1 MPWCLPTPRRTNN
14 NTTITASLNS
24 LSASGS
30 HPSRPQIT
38 NSTKNPIIPIIEP
51 SYTYLESFVT
61 KPNVSI
67 PNTVNIKQY
76 LGKSIRLMTMPDVA
90 AIPFPPLN
98 PR

>member
-38 NSTKNPIIPIIEP
+38 NSTKKPIIPIIEP
-51 SYTYLESFVT
+51 SDTYLESFVT